1 MKNSCRRKKNMSKL
15 LSIFIILVIFSSAA
29 SAAEINGSVVSF
41 GKKLADQKVTLSKV
55 NTTQSAE
62 TGVVYNFI
70 PLSDTATDKDGRYI
84 FNDLNNGMY
93 RVNVT
98 YSGITYGENIGIQ
111 GNAIVDFNLS
121 EKIEG
126 YVVKANKTLEGIPV
140 SLMDATGIEVMS
152 TVTNKSGKYLFNMVN
167 AGKSYLIALN
177 YTDVPYTKQVNASEN
192 SGIIVY
198 DSTKNGDS
206 LTVAIDHIVLSS
218 ASGGIK
224 VDEYVEFM
232 NTGDKVFFSKDR
244 AFVGISTPEGITR
257 FTTDAMECC
266 LQREKD
272 AAWIDPMN
280 PILPGETYTAQISY
294 VFNPE
299 SSKNLF
305 YKNMIYNTSYITL
318 LSDKNNGFGIE
329 SNSAKKDIVPSQGK
343 EFEVLSFTN
352 VPRDQRLDIQIT
364 GYVPSK
370 TGSGGDFSYYL
381 IPAVAVILIGAVS
394 YPLLKNKIG
403 KKPKRFIRTAP
414 AANVSTDEPQGAVDV
429 VSQPD
434 IVTGNATERDL
445 SEMSFDELLVF
456 KNAAFESILALE
468 NKFHAGQI
476 TEKEYKE
483 LKKEH
488 KQNATLVIKQL
499 KEAALNLDL
508 NQPVPELEKMM
519 GHIGDIDILEDLL
532 EREKEGENRNELKE
546 IIELR
551 IDDIE
556 RNE

>member
-1 MKNSCRRKKNMSKL
+1 MNKL
-15 LSIFIILVIFSSAA
+15 FLIFIILVIFGSAA
-29 SAAEINGSVVSF
+29 SAAQINGSVVSF
-41 GKKLADQKVTLSKV
+41 GKKLADQKVTLSSV
-55 NTTQSAE
+55 NATQSAE

-70 PLSDTATDKDGRYI
+70 PLSDTVTDKDGGYI

-93 RVNVT
+93 RINVT
-98 YSGITYGENIGIQ
+98 YNGITYGENIGLQ

-126 YVVKANKTLEGIPV
+126 YVVKANKTLEGISV

-152 TVTNKSGKYLFNMVN
+152 TVTNKSGKYSFNIVN

-192 SGIIVY
+192 SGIMVY
-198 DSTKNGDS
+198 DSTKDGDALS
-206 LTVAIDHIVLSS
+206 VRIDHIVLST
-218 ASGGIK
+218 APNGIK
-224 VDEYVEFM
+224 VDEYVEFI

-257 FTTDAMECC
+257 FQTDAMECC

-272 AAWIDPMN
+272 SAWIDPMK

-305 YKNMIYNTSYITL
+305 YKGMIYNTSFITI
-318 LSDKNNGFGIE
+318 LSDKKNGFGIE
-329 SNSAKKDIVPSQGK
+329 SNYAKKDIVPSEGK
-343 EFEVLSFTN
+343 EFEVLSFMN
-352 VPRDQRLDIQIT
+352 VPKNQILDIRIT

-370 TGSGGDFSYYL
+370 TGSGEEYGYL
-381 IPAVAVILIGAVS
+381 IPVVAVVLIGAVA

-403 KKPKRFIRTAP
+403 KKRGRRLVKTAP
-414 AANVSTDEPQGAVDV
+414 AADVSIDEPQGAVDV
-429 VSQPD
+429 VSQPN
-434 IVTGNATERDL
+434 IVTENAAGKDI
-445 SEMSFDELLVF
+445 SEMSFDELLAE
-456 KNAAFESILALE
+456 KNAAFESILVLE
-468 NKFHAGQI
+468 NKFKAGEI
-476 TEKEYKE
+476 PEKEYKE

-488 KQNATLVIKQL
+488 KENATLVIKQL
-499 KEAALNLDL
+499 KETALNLDL
-508 NQPVPELEKMM
+508 NQPVPELEKMIA
-519 GHIGDIDILEDLL
+519 HIGDIDILEELL
-532 EREKEGENRNELKE
+532 EREKEGESRNELKE
-546 IIELR
+546 IIEQR